1 MKKIHATILLAFIS
15 FVASGSICAFQ
26 QVQRDSLSAS
36 DTTQSLI
43 DEYIED
49 LLEQSTQDAESSEL
63 LERMQDLQ
71 EDPLNL
77 NNATIGDLQ
86 FIPGVSPIVARNIVV
101 ARERAGGFNTLNALL
116 SISGVDAQL
125 LAIIKRFTQV
135 PLPVPTR
142 LSVNYRSRVGRDLEE
157 RRGFQDGSYPGS
169 PWKSYNRLLGRYEY
183 GTAGTLI
190 DFGILTDKDAG
201 EHKFND
207 FTSGFVS
214 LKTNGL
220 LRRLIVGD
228 FLVEEGQGLAV
239 WRSRG
244 FSKGSDVVQPAR
256 KSARGIAPYISSDE
270 NMFYRGAAAVL
281 AVSSLEAT
289 AFYSNKK
296 IDATVDSLGQVT
308 SIYGIGYHRTE
319 SELRRRL
326 AARERS
332 AGFRLQYTPGKSL
345 TLGSTYFTTRL
356 GNPASGDKL
365 YDFVGNES
373 HVLGFDFDLYLDRLN
388 IFGEWA
394 RSYTGAIAGVGGA
407 FVGLTRDIDL
417 VICFRDYPRDFISL
431 HGIGFGERSG
441 SPQDETGVYTG
452 LRLRLAREII
462 LSGYFDQFKFPWQ
475 TGSVPFPS
483 SGTDFLLRGELRPFG
498 RFNVEMK
505 YKSEVKADAVS
516 TEDEFGRSVTRLCNR
531 LQQNGRMTT
540 TFDVSRDL
548 RVRGRV
554 EFVRTQYSAF
564 GNGGRGILLSQEVRW
579 NATPR
584 LSIDARQAF
593 FDTDSYDSRVYEFE
607 SELRGTVSNPA
618 LYGKGRRWYLVA
630 RYSLL
635 GGLDISAKY
644 SQTYRDD
651 LKVIG
656 SGLDQIDGN
665 VDSRLTA
672 QVDIRL

>member
-1 MKKIHATILLAFIS
+1 MKKVQAILLVFFSFI
-15 FVASGSICAFQ
+15 ASDSISAFQ
-26 QVQRDSLSAS
+26 QVRRDSVSAS
-36 DTTQSLI
+36 DTTQSVI
-43 DEYIED
+43 EEYIED
-49 LLEQSTQDAESSEL
+49 LLEQSTQDAENFEL
-63 LERMQDLQ
+63 LERLQDLQ

-77 NNATIGDLQ
+77 NDATIGDLE
-86 FIPGVSPIVARNIVV
+86 FIPGVTPIVARNIVV
-101 ARERAGGFNTLNALL
+101 ARERAGGFATINDLL
-116 SISGVDAQL
+116 SVSGVDPQL
-125 LAIIKRFTQV
+125 LAIIKRFALV
-135 PLPVPTR
+135 PSSVPTQ

-157 RRGFQDGSYPGS
+157 RRGYHDGSYPGS

-183 GTAGTLI
+183 GTAGSSM

-201 EHKFND
+201 ENKFND

-214 LKTNGL
+214 LTTKGL
-220 LRRLIVGD
+220 LRRLILGD
-228 FLVEEGQGLAV
+228 FLVEEGQGLTV

-244 FSKGSDVVQPAR
+244 FSKGSDVIQPAR
-256 KSARGIAPYISSDE
+256 KSARGITPYTSSDE

-281 AVSSLEAT
+281 AVSSVQAT

-296 IDATVDSLGQVT
+296 IDATVDSLGQLT
-308 SIYGIGYHRTE
+308 SIYSIGYHRTE

-332 AGFRLQYTPGKSL
+332 AGVRLQYALGKTL
-345 TLGSTYFTTRL
+345 TVGSTYFSTKL
-356 GNPASGDKL
+356 GNPAAGDQL

-373 HVLGFDFDLYLDRLN
+373 HVLGFDFDLFLDRLN
-388 IFGEWA
+388 IFGELA
-394 RSYTGAIAGVGGA
+394 RSYTGAIAGVAGA
-407 FVGLTRDIDL
+407 FVDLTRDIDL
-417 VICFRDYPRDFISL
+417 VVCFRDYPRDFISL

-441 SPQDETGVYTG
+441 SPQDEIGVYTG
-452 LRLRLAREII
+452 LRLRLRRGVI
-462 LSGYFDQFKFPWQ
+462 LSAYFDQFKFPWQ

-483 SGTDFLLRGELRPFG
+483 SGTDFLLRAELRPFE
-498 RFNVEMK
+498 RLSVDLK
-505 YKSEVKADAVS
+505 YKSEVKGDGVS
-516 TEDEFGRSVTRLCNR
+516 AEDEFGRSVTRLADR
-531 LQQNGRMTT
+531 LQQNGRMTA

-548 RVRGRV
+548 RLRGRM
-554 EFVRTQYSAF
+554 EFVRTEYSAF
-564 GNGGRGILLSQEVRW
+564 GNGGSGILLSQEVRW

>member
-1 MKKIHATILLAFIS
+1 MKKIHAAILLAFIS
-15 FVASGSICAFQ
+15 FIAFSSVRAFQ
-26 QVQRDSLSAS
+26 QVRRDSVPAS

-63 LERMQDLQ
+63 LERLQDLQ

-77 NNATIGDLQ
+77 NNATIGDLE
-86 FIPGVSPIVARNIVV
+86 FIPGVTPIVARNIVV
-101 ARERAGGFNTLNALL
+101 ARERAGGFRAINDLL
-116 SISGVDAQL
+116 SVSGVDAQL
-125 LAIIKRFTQV
+125 LTIIKRFAQV
-135 PLPVPTR
+135 PSSVPTQ
-142 LSVNYRSRVGRDLEE
+142 LSMNYRSRIGRDLEE
-157 RRGFQDGSYPGS
+157 RRGFRDGDYPGS
-169 PWKSYNRLLGRYEY
+169 PWKSYSRLLGRYEY
-183 GTAGTLI
+183 GTPGTSI

-201 EHKFND
+201 ENKFND

-214 LKTNGL
+214 LKTNGPL
-220 LRRLIVGD
+220 KRLILGD
-228 FLVEEGQGLAV
+228 FLVEEGQGLTI

-244 FSKGSDVVQPAR
+244 FSKGSDVILPAR
-256 KSARGIAPYISSDE
+256 KSASGITPYTSSDE

-281 AVSSLEAT
+281 AVSSFEAT

-296 IDATVDSLGQVT
+296 IDATVDSLGQIT
-308 SIYGIGYHRTE
+308 SVYGIGYHRTE

-332 AGFRLQYTPGKSL
+332 AGVRLKYALGKTF
-345 TLGSTYFTTRL
+345 TLGSTYFSTRL
-356 GNPASGDKL
+356 GNAVAGDQPF
-365 YDFVGNES
+365 DFVGNKS

-388 IFGEWA
+388 IFGELA
-394 RSYTGAIAGVGGA
+394 RSYTRSIAGVAGA
-407 FVGLTRDIDL
+407 FFGLAKDISL

-441 SPQDETGVYTG
+441 SPQDEIGVYTG
-452 LRLRLAREII
+452 LKFRLHRGVI
-462 LSGYFDQFKFPWQ
+462 LSAYFDQFKSPWQ
-475 TGSVPFPS
+475 TGSLLFPS
-483 SGTDFLLRGELRPFG
+483 SGTDFLLRAELRLFE
-498 RFNVEMK
+498 RFNVEVK
-505 YKSEVKADAVS
+505 YKSELKGDAVS
-516 TEDEFGRSVTRLCNR
+516 TEDEFGRSVARLADR
-531 LQQNGRMTT
+531 LQQNGRMTA

-548 RVRGRV
+548 RLRGRM
-554 EFVRTQYSAF
+554 EFVRTGYSAF
-564 GNGGRGILLSQEVRW
+564 GDGGSGILLSQEVRW

-584 LSIDARQAF
+584 LTIDARLAF
-593 FDTDSYDSRVYEFE
+593 FDADSYDSRVYEFE
-607 SELRGTVSNPA
+607 SEVRGTVSNPA
-618 LYGKGRRWYLVA
+618 LYGRGRRWYIVA

-656 SGLDQIDGN
+656 SGLDQIDSN

-672 QVDIRL
+672 QVDFRL

>member
-1 MKKIHATILLAFIS
+1 MKKIQTTILFAIIQL
-15 FVASGSICAFQ
+15 VASDSVSAFQ
-26 QVQRDSLSAS
+26 QVQRDSVSAS
-36 DTTQSLI
+36 DTTQSVI
-43 DEYIED
+43 DKYIED

-63 LERMQDLQ
+63 LERLQDLQ

-77 NNATIGDLQ
+77 NHATIGDLE
-86 FIPGVSPIVARNIVV
+86 FIPGVTPIIARNIVV
-101 ARERAGGFNTLNALL
+101 ARERAGGFTTINDLL
-116 SISGVDAQL
+116 SIHGVDPQL
-125 LAIIKRFTQV
+125 LAIIRRFAEV
-135 PLPVPTR
+135 PLPVPTK
-142 LSVNYRSRVGRDLEE
+142 LSMSYRTRVGRDLEE

-183 GTAGTLI
+183 GTDGTSI

-201 EHKFND
+201 ENKFND

-214 LKTNGL
+214 LKTSGP
-220 LRRLIVGD
+220 LRRLIMGD
-228 FLVEEGQGLAV
+228 FLIEEGQGLTV

-244 FSKGSDVVQPAR
+244 FSKGSDVIQPTR
-256 KSARGIAPYISSDE
+256 KSARGIAPYTSSDE

-296 IDATVDSLGQVT
+296 IDATVDSLGQIT
-308 SIYGIGYHRTE
+308 SMYGIGYHRTE

-332 AGFRLQYTPGKSL
+332 SGLRLRYVIGKTL
-345 TLGSTYFTTRL
+345 TVGSTYFSTKL
-356 GNPASGDKL
+356 GNSAAGDQL

-373 HVLGFDFDLYLDRLN
+373 HVLGFDFDLYLERLN
-388 IFGEWA
+388 IFGELA
-394 RSYTGAIAGVGGA
+394 RSYTRAIAGVAGA
-407 FVGLTRDIDL
+407 FVGLTKDIDL
-417 VICFRDYPRDFISL
+417 VICFRDYSQDFISL

-441 SPQDETGVYTG
+441 SPQDEIGVYTG
-452 LRLRLAREII
+452 LRLRLRRGVI
-462 LSGYFDQFKFPWQ
+462 LSAYFDQFKFPWQ

-483 SGTDFLLRGELRPFG
+483 SGTDFLLRAEFRPFE

-505 YKSEVKADAVS
+505 YKSEAKGDAVS
-516 TEDEFGRSVTRLCNR
+516 TEDEFGRSVTRLADR
-531 LQQNGRMTT
+531 LQQNGRMIA

-554 EFVRTQYSAF
+554 ELVRTEYSAF
-564 GNGGRGILLSQEVRW
+564 GNGGSGILLSQEVRW
-579 NATPR
+579 NTTSR
-584 LSIDARQAF
+584 LTIDARLAF

-651 LKVIG
+651 LKMIG
-656 SGLDQIDGN
+656 SGFDQIDGN

-672 QVDIRL
+672 QVDFRL

>member
-1 MKKIHATILLAFIS
+1 MRVVQATILFVFIQLI
-15 FVASGSICAFQ
+15 ASGSVAASPQ
-26 QVQRDSLSAS
+26 AQRDSVSAS

-63 LERMQDLQ
+63 LERLQDLQ

-77 NNATIGDLQ
+77 NDATIGDLE
-86 FIPGVSPIVARNIVV
+86 FIPGVTPIVARNIVV
-101 ARERAGGFNTLNALL
+101 ARERAGGFTTIDDLL
-116 SISGVDAQL
+116 SMDGVNGQL
-125 LAIIKRFTQV
+125 LAIIKRFAQV
-135 PLPVPTR
+135 PSSVPTR
-142 LSVNYRSRVGRDLEE
+142 LSMNYRSRVGRDLEE
-157 RRGFQDGSYPGS
+157 RRGFRDRSYLGS

-183 GTAGTLI
+183 GTRGTSI

-201 EHKFND
+201 ENKFND

-214 LKTNGL
+214 LKTNGP
-220 LRRLIVGD
+220 LRRVILGD
-228 FLVEEGQGLAV
+228 FLVEEGRGLTV

-244 FSKGSDVVQPAR
+244 FSKGSDVIQPAR
-256 KSARGIAPYISSDE
+256 KSARGITGYTSSDE
-270 NMFYRGAAAVL
+270 NLFYRGAAAVL

-296 IDATVDSLGQVT
+296 IDATVDSSSQVT
-308 SIYGIGYHRTE
+308 SMYGIGYHRTE

-326 AARERS
+326 AASERS
-332 AGFRLQYTPGKSL
+332 AGVRLQYALGKTL

-356 GNPASGDKL
+356 GNPAAADQL

-373 HVLGFDFDLYLDRLN
+373 HVLGFNFDVYLDRLN
-388 IFGEWA
+388 FFSEWA
-394 RSYTGAIAGVGGA
+394 RSHTGAIAGVAGA

-431 HGIGFGERSG
+431 HGIGFGERIG

-452 LRLRLAREII
+452 LRLRLTRGVV

-483 SGTDFLLRGELRPFG
+483 GGTDFLLRAELRPFDP
-498 RFNVEMK
+498 FNVEMK
-505 YKSEVKADAVS
+505 YKSEVKGDAVF
-516 TEDEFGRSVTRLCNR
+516 TEDEFGRSVTRLADR
-531 LQQNGRMTT
+531 LQQNARMTA

-548 RVRGRV
+548 RLRGRI
-554 EFVRTQYSAF
+554 EFVRTEYSAF
-564 GNGGRGILLSQEVRW
+564 GDGGSGILLSQEVRW

-584 LSIDARQAF
+584 LTIEARLAF

-607 SELRGTVSNPA
+607 SELRGTLSNPA
-618 LYGKGRRWYLVA
+618 LYGKGRRWYIVA

-635 GGLDISAKY
+635 SGLDISAKY

-665 VDSRLTA
+665 VDSRLAA
-672 QVDIRL
+672 QVDVRL